1 MQWLHDELLS
11 AERGYTP
18 VREVEVSLRC
28 IWSRSSGATMLSR
41 SKDSVW
47 RMRLRTH
54 NCDERFSLLH
64 PCAASHC
71 SLRISSTPAIFA
83 PFPEIK
89 SAKFG
94 FFCIFIGFHLQIT
107 LLSRIMKQDYI
118 GVVGRAA

>member
-1 MQWLHDELLS
+1 M
-11 AERGYTP
+11 P
-18 VREVEVSLRC
+18 VREVEVSSRC
-28 IWSRSSGATMLSR
+28 VWSRPLGATMLNK
-41 SKDSVW
+41 SKADASAD
-47 RMRLRTH
+47 TH

-64 PCAASHC
+64 PCAASHG

-94 FFCIFIGFHLQIT
+94 FFCIFIGFHLQIP

>member
-1 MQWLHDELLS
+1 MQWLHDEPLS
-11 AERGYTP
+11 AERGYMP
-18 VREVEVSLRC
+18 AREMEVSSRC
-28 IWSRSSGATMLSR
+28 VWSRPLGATMLSR
-41 SKDSVW
+41 LKEQIG
-47 RMRLRTH
+47 MRLRMH
-54 NCDERFSLLH
+54 DCLELFSLLH

-94 FFCIFIGFHLQIT
+94 FFCIFIGFHLQIP

-118 GVVGRAA
+118 GVVGCAA